1 MLNYYE
7 GLLKIANV
15 SLAVSAGYLAI
26 SLIGASK
33 GREEL
38 KSWKVLTVALVFFVA
53 QEVLGAL
60 RAFNLYSTPYLTHVN
75 VSIIL
80 LFLIYALALQIYTN
94 IATK

>member
-26 SLIGASK
+26 SLIHRSK
-33 GREEL
+33 GRKEL
-38 KSWKVLTVALVFFVA
+38 KSWKVLTVALVFFMF
-53 QEVLGAL
+53 QEILGAL
-60 RAFNLYSTPYLTHVN
+60 RAFNLFSTPYLTHVN

-80 LFLIYALALQIYTN
+80 LFLIYSLALQIYTN
-94 IATK
+94 IVAK

>member
-26 SLIGASK
+26 NLITKSK
-33 GREEL
+33 GRKEL
-38 KSWKVLTVALVFFVA
+38 KSWKVLTIALVFFMF
-53 QEVLGAL
+53 QEILGAL
-60 RAFNLYSTPYLTHVN
+60 RAFNIFSTPYLTHVN

-80 LFLIYALALQIYTN
+80 LFLIYAIALQIFTN
-94 IATK
+94 ITSK